1 MNAIKKQKLGTWL
14 TLVVIILGIVSVIIY
29 SVNGSVEGY
38 FKGTNQ
44 SSVVIMSVLAI
55 VLAVVS
61 IILAQFS
68 PNGAA
73 GKILSAITDIL
84 RIAAAVLLIAS
95 LMGFVSTRV
104 EGLGYIFGSD
114 ENVLDEIQTEEN
126 MRSAYTAIAGFAFY
140 AVTWLVALVACF
152 CGMTKAA
159 KKTNA

>member
-14 TLVVIILGIVSVIIY
+14 TLAVIILGIVSVIIY

-55 VLAVVS
+55 V
-61 IILAQFS
+61 F
-68 PNGAA
+68 
-73 GKILSAITDIL
+73 AITDIL
-84 RIAAAVLLIAS
+84 RISAAVLLIAS

-152 CGMTKAA
+152 CGVTKAA

>member
-1 MNAIKKQKLGTWL
+1 
-14 TLVVIILGIVSVIIY
+14 
-29 SVNGSVEGY
+29 
-38 FKGTNQ
+38 
-44 SSVVIMSVLAI
+44 MSVLAI
-55 VLAVVS
+55 VFAVVS

-68 PNGAA
+68 ANGAA

>member
-55 VLAVVS
+55 VFAVVS

-68 PNGAA
+68 ANGAA

-140 AVTWLVALVACF
+140 AVTWLVALVASF
-152 CGMTKAA
+152 CGVTKST
-159 KKTNA
+159 KKANA

>member
-1 MNAIKKQKLGTWL
+1 
-14 TLVVIILGIVSVIIY
+14 
-29 SVNGSVEGY
+29 
-38 FKGTNQ
+38 
-44 SSVVIMSVLAI
+44 
-55 VLAVVS
+55 
-61 IILAQFS
+61 
-68 PNGAA
+68 
-73 GKILSAITDIL
+73 
-84 RIAAAVLLIAS
+84 
-95 LMGFVSTRV
+95 MGFVSTRV

>member
-1 MNAIKKQKLGTWL
+1 MADTRRHNPRYRKRNYLLRKRQRRGLFQRNES
-14 TLVVIILGIVSVIIY
+14 ILGSDHV
-29 SVNGSVEGY
+29 G
-38 FKGTNQ
+38 
-44 SSVVIMSVLAI
+44 LAI
-55 VLAVVS
+55 VFAVVS

-68 PNGAA
+68 ANGAA